1 MMLAVF
7 VMYPTCAYAL
17 QVSLLIN
24 SIYSYSNFVSP
35 VYQAFPL
42 STLELGAQPV

>member
-1 MMLAVF
+1 MTLAGS

-17 QVSLLIN
+17 QVSLPIN
-24 SIYSYSNFVSP
+24 AVCSYSNFVSP
-35 VYQAFPL
+35 VYQASPL